1 MRNREASLLA
11 ALQTQISVKGEQTS
25 LPHAVIASFL
35 SLLARASTTSSA
47 TLTAAAPGALGGV
60 EG

>member
-1 MRNREASLLA
+1 MRNREGSLLA

-35 SLLARASTTSSA
+35 SLLARASTTSA